1 MGFQKKTL
9 ELFDKV
15 NGILAEYDGPLTL
28 RQIYYRLVAAQYI
41 ENVQKAYTL
50 LSKHLTNARRAGIV
64 DPNRIIDR
72 TRRTLKVPTWTDLEE
87 FLEAVSRSYRREKW
101 ATGQQRNVEVW
112 CEKDAVAGV
121 LEPITEEF
129 EVVLYPCRGYNSY
142 SALLEAAER
151 IAGKQQPTTILYLG
165 DFDPSGQDM
174 PRDIRD
180 RLHNDF
186 GVSVDLQVIA
196 LTPEQIE
203 QFDLPPAPAKKSD
216 SRAAN
221 FIARHGDMAVE
232 LDALP
237 PDELQ
242 RLVREGIEEFVD
254 LSTFQQEEE
263 TEAEEQRRL
272 EQLIRD
278 TRAT

>member
-1 MGFQKKTL
+1 MSFQKKTL
-9 ELFDKV
+9 ELFNKV
-15 NGILAEYDGPLTL
+15 KSILSEYDGPLTL
-28 RQIYYRLVAAQYI
+28 RQIYYRLVAAHYI

-50 LSKHLTNARRAGIV
+50 LSKHLTNARRAGII

-72 TRRTLKVPTWTDLEE
+72 TRRTLKVATWTDLES
-87 FLEAVSRSYRREKW
+87 FLRTVANSYRREKW
-101 ATGQQRNVEVW
+101 SSQQNNVEVW

-142 SALLEAAER
+142 SALLEAAWR

-165 DFDPSGQDM
+165 DFDPSGEDM
-174 PRDIRD
+174 SRDIRD
-180 RLHNDF
+180 RLRNDF
-186 GVSVDLQVIA
+186 GASVDLQVIA
-196 LTPEQIE
+196 LTREQVDE
-203 QFDLPPAPAKKSD
+203 FQLPPMPAKKSD
-216 SRAAN
+216 TRAAD

-242 RLVREGIEEFVD
+242 RLVRESIEQFVD
-254 LSTFQQEEE
+254 KSAFDAEVATQ
-263 TEAEEQRRL
+263 AEEVERL
-272 EQLIRD
+272 HELI
-278 TRAT
+278 